1 MANYTKA
8 TDFASKDALL
18 TGDPNKI
25 VKGAEIDDEFANI
38 QTAVNSK
45 ADLLS
50 PTLTGTPL
58 APTATAGTNTTQIAT
73 TAYVINERTATATLT
88 NKTITGTF
96 TGSLTGNADTAT
108 KLATARTL
116 SLTGDVSGSASFDG
130 SANATITATVA
141 DDSHN
146 HVISNVDGLQSA
158 LDLKA
163 PLSSPALTG
172 TPTAPTAS
180 FGTSTTQLATTAF
193 VQAALS
199 ALYPVGT
206 IYTST
211 SGTNPAS
218 TFGFGTWEAFGA
230 GKVLV
235 GQDTGDTSFDTL
247 GETGGSKD
255 AIVVSHTH
263 TVSASGTTSSEGA
276 HTHTFSGTTGAAGA
290 HSHTFAGQYSGNF
303 DYTPGN
309 YQGIYPSGEY
319 PTSSVADHTHSFS
332 GTTASNGAHTHTV
345 SVSGTAASSGSSG
358 TNANLQPYI
367 VVKMWKRTA

>member
-25 VKGAEIDDEFANI
+25 VKGAEIDDEFSNI

-58 APTATAGTNTTQIAT
+58 APTAAAGTNTTQIAT
-73 TAYVINERTATATLT
+73 TAYVINERSAAASLT
-88 NKTITGTF
+88 NKTTT
-96 TGSLTGNADTAT
+96 TE
-108 KLATARTL
+108 
-116 SLTGDVSGSASFDG
+116 
-130 SANATITATVA
+130 
-141 DDSHN
+141 
-146 HVISNVDGLQSA
+146 
-158 LDLKA
+158 
-163 PLSSPALTG
+163 
-172 TPTAPTAS
+172 S
-180 FGTSTTQLATTAF
+180 FGDNSTKLATTAF
-193 VQAALS
+193 VQAALK
-199 ALYPVGT
+199 ALYPIGT
-206 IYTST
+206 IYIST

-263 TVSASGTTSSEGA
+263 TVSASGTTASEGA
-276 HTHTFSGTTGAAGA
+276 HTHTFSGTSGAGG
-290 HSHTFAGQYSGNF
+290 SHTHSITQWTGSADDSQDTGGTYTGMCDSLPFTAYPAGVVIS
-303 DYTPGN
+303 TA
-309 YQGIYPSGEY
+309 S
-319 PTSSVADHTHSFS
+319 DHTHSYS